1 MKTKLHYKIA
11 LLLISYALIFS
22 GAVFA
27 GTATVE
33 GVIGG
38 ANCVVVKKTCAVNN
52 NDPHIALEQDFVL
65 SVSDGNYYLLP
76 NISRSLKTRYL
87 NKPVRIT
94 GDLRGQ
100 ALVVATIEVKRGGTF
115 QEVWNWQEITNE
127 LNMGM

>member
-33 GVIGG
+33 GVIAG
-38 ANCVVVKKTCAVNN
+38 ANCVVAKGTCPVK
-52 NDPHIALEQDFVL
+52 NDPHIALEQDFLL
-65 SVSDGNYYLLP
+65 SVSDGKYYFLP
-76 NISRSLKTRYL
+76 NIPRSLKTRYL

-94 GDLRGQ
+94 GDLNGLS
-100 ALVVATIEVKRGGTF
+100 LVVATIEVKRNGEF
-115 QEVWNWQEITNE
+115 QEVWNWKEITNE